1 MEIYLKTRLPFGS
14 TGFALHSSLSIPF
27 DVAEVYGFLSDI
39 KIKNKF
45 NDLGQNTET
54 EHSHR
59 GFFFA
64 KKYKKLSKL
73 TIN

>member
-1 MEIYLKTRLPFGS
+1 MSNGGKPNVEIYLKTRLPFAS
-14 TGFALHSSLSIPF
+14 TAFALHSSLSIPF

-45 NDLGQNTET
+45 NDLGRNTET

-59 GFFFA
+59 GFF
-64 KKYKKLSKL
+64 
-73 TIN
+73 

>member
-14 TGFALHSSLSIPF
+14 TGLVLHSSLSIPF

-45 NDLGQNTET
+45 NDLGRRKYRDRTQ
-54 EHSHR
+54 SQR
-59 GFFFA
+59 VLLR
-64 KKYKKLSKL
+64 KK
-73 TIN
+73 I